1 MLACY
6 YEFRLRWWLLF
17 VAISYYNCFVVAQT
31 TIQPLNLQVL
41 VGGSASFV
49 CNSAENKTWSWYK
62 VDRNFN
68 DSKIWEEGTNP
79 IPAYAFFVDGQRG
92 KSRFTILNTTL
103 DDDETQYYCKCG
115 STSNKT
121 TLEVIVGTKLDKSYP
136 QCEADFT
143 SLNTKNKVT
152 MTCRANGG
160 YPRPSL
166 QWYRNGEI
174 LATQEDIVSNKNDDV
189 AYFYEFTR
197 EMTVQVETAVYTCRA
212 DGPAVEGNQNCSI
225 SVATP
230 PTVTIIAST
239 TYFNAGD
246 SLEFACIV
254 MSPWNIVDYKWTV
267 NNQSLTSTNAIFK
280 NDKSTIII
288 SHLQSEDAGKEIG
301 CNAITSSGLNGN
313 DSVIISLFDIDQ
325 KNNQFQLITIVVGGV
340 IALALLCVTLFL
352 LIRQRQKQNRTN
364 KTTVLRTTSIAQG
377 APLDGQDFCISE
389 ENSAYGNNTSFP
401 ISGNPWA
408 TLHHYYDHID
418 VNGDQENVPR

>member
-1 MLACY
+1 MLACH
-6 YEFRLRWWLLF
+6 YEFQLRWWLLF
-17 VAISYYNCFVVAQT
+17 VAISYYNCYVVAQT
-31 TIQPLNLQVL
+31 TIRPLNLQVL
-41 VGGSASFV
+41 VGGNASFV
-49 CNSAENKTWSWYK
+49 CNSAENKTWSWYQ

-68 DSKIWEEGTNP
+68 DSTKLWEEGANTVSEYTVF
-79 IPAYAFFVDGQRG
+79 IDDQRG
-92 KSRFTILNTTL
+92 KCRFTILNTTL
-103 DDDETQYYCKCG
+103 DDDETQYYCKRG
-115 STSNKT
+115 STSNKA
-121 TLEVIVGTKLDKSYP
+121 TLEVIEGTKLDKSYP

-152 MTCRANGG
+152 MTCMANGG

-197 EMTVQVETAVYTCRA
+197 EMTVQDETAVYTCRA

-288 SHLQSEDAGKEIG
+288 SHLQSKDAGKEIR
-301 CNAITSSGLNGN
+301 CNAITSSGLN
-313 DSVIISLFDIDQ
+313 
-325 KNNQFQLITIVVGGV
+325 
-340 IALALLCVTLFL
+340 
-352 LIRQRQKQNRTN
+352 
-364 KTTVLRTTSIAQG
+364 
-377 APLDGQDFCISE
+377 
-389 ENSAYGNNTSFP
+389 
-401 ISGNPWA
+401 
-408 TLHHYYDHID
+408 
-418 VNGDQENVPR
+418 